1 MSEPLTLIIVGEL
14 TQRTGGY
21 IYDARMVEALRQ
33 QGHTVEV
40 VSLAGCFPAADAE
53 AAEQLA
59 AALGALPEG
68 AQVIIDGLAMGAL
81 PEVIAQHAK
90 RLMIT
95 ALVHHPLGDEQGLS
109 ESEQAH
115 FHQSELAA
123 LATVSRIIVT
133 SRFTERRLQA
143 LADQY
148 AMPLK
153 ARVSVVEPGVET
165 ASPSAASAP
174 GEPIRLLCVATLV
187 PRKGQDLLVRALAGV
202 PTGTWQCDCY
212 GGPRDAAFADRVQ
225 QLININRL
233 EASIR
238 LHGECDE
245 AALTQAYQN
254 AHALVLPSW
263 YEGYGMVVTEALARG
278 LPVITTTGGALD
290 ETLPDGAGLKVAP
303 GDVVALEQALSR
315 FCSDADLRA
324 ELRAGAMAT
333 REMLSDWQE
342 AGTAF
347 AQALTQPLAQPNGA
361 TPDYHAGSQFATD
374 WLTLREDAD
383 FTFRS
388 KQLANQA
395 AEWLKAHT
403 QTPYMVDLGAGRGS
417 NMRFLA
423 PFLPAPQHWT
433 LVDHDA
439 ALLEEAKAS
448 VGTLR
453 NKNAMTVETLCTSLD
468 SLDQA
473 PLQAAQLMTASAL
486 LDLVSQ
492 HWIDMLV
499 AHCVKHEQ
507 ALLMALSVTGEWG
520 FTDAQGEPVSDDEDH
535 WLLALFIAHQRRDKG
550 LGDALGGQA
559 HQALVDALEQANYHV
574 ELASTPWRLAAENP
588 AHQPLMR
595 ALIEG
600 WAEAATEQ
608 APEAATRIGEWREQR
623 MRSVAC
629 GEVGIWVGHCDLL
642 ALPQCNTPLA
652 DTPAGR
658 A

>member
-1 MSEPLTLIIVGEL
+1 MSEPLTLIIAGEL

-21 IYDARMVEALRQ
+21 IYDARMVEALRR

-40 VSLAGCFPAADAE
+40 VSLAGCFPAADTE
-53 AAEQLA
+53 AAEQLE
-59 AALGALPEG
+59 AALGALPEA

-81 PEVIAQHAK
+81 PEVVAQHAK

-109 ESEQAH
+109 EAEQRH

-123 LATVSRIIVT
+123 LAAVSRIIVT
-133 SRFTERRLQA
+133 SQFTERRLQA

-153 ARVSVVEPGVET
+153 ARVSVVEPGVEI
-165 ASPSAASAP
+165 APPSAAP
-174 GEPIRLLCVATLV
+174 VLGEPIRLLCVASLV

-202 PTGTWQCDCY
+202 LSDNWHCDCY

-225 QLININRL
+225 QLINTNRL
-233 EASIR
+233 ETSIQ

-245 AALTQAYQN
+245 ATLAQAYQN

-290 ETLPDGAGLKVAP
+290 ETLPEGAGLKVTP
-303 GDVVALEQALSR
+303 GDVAALEQALDR

-342 AGTAF
+342 TSTAF
-347 AQALTQPLAQPNGA
+347 IQALTQPLGEA
-361 TPDYHAGSQFATD
+361 PDYHAGSQFATD

-383 FTFRS
+383 FTSRS
-388 KQLANQA
+388 KQLPRKA
-395 AEWLKAHT
+395 ADWLKARA
-403 QTPYMVDLGAGRGS
+403 QTWHMVDLGAGRGS

-423 PFLPAPQHWT
+423 PFLSAPQHWT

-448 VGTLR
+448 ASLLPNQTI
-453 NKNAMTVETLCTSLD
+453 TVETLCTSLD
-468 SLDQA
+468 SLDHV
-473 PLQAAQLMTASAL
+473 PLQAAQLVTASAL

-520 FTDAQGEPVSDDEDH
+520 FTDAQGEPVADNEDH

-559 HQALVDALEQANYHV
+559 HKVLIDALEQANYHV
-574 ELASTPWRLAAENP
+574 EQASAPWRLAAKNP

-595 ALIEG
+595 SLIEE

-608 APEAATRIGEWREQR
+608 APEAATRIGEWRDQR
-623 MRSVAC
+623 MRSVAR

-642 ALPQCNTPLA
+642 ALPQRDTLLA
-652 DTPAGR
+652 DTSPDR
-658 A
+658 T

>member
-1 MSEPLTLIIVGEL
+1 MSEPLTLIVAGEL
-14 TQRTGGY
+14 SQRTGGY

-40 VSLAGCFPAADAE
+40 VSLSGCFPAADDE

-59 AALGALPEG
+59 AALSALPEN
-68 AQVIIDGLAMGAL
+68 ASVVIDGLAMGAL
-81 PEVIAQHAK
+81 PDVIVQHAK
-90 RLMIT
+90 RLTMT

-109 ESEQAH
+109 EVEQQH
-115 FHQSELAA
+115 FHRSELTA
-123 LATVSRIIVT
+123 LAAVSRIIVT
-133 SRFTERRLQA
+133 SRFTQRRLQA
-143 LADQY
+143 LADHY

-153 ARVSVVEPGVET
+153 ARVDVVEPGVE
-165 ASPSAASAP
+165 AAPPCAAPVP

-202 PTGTWQCDCY
+202 PSSTWQCDCY
-212 GGPRDAAFADRVQ
+212 GGSRDAAFADRVQ
-225 QLININRL
+225 QLINTHRL
-233 EASIR
+233 EANIQ

-245 AALTQAYQN
+245 ATLTQAYQN

-290 ETLPDGAGLKVAP
+290 ETLPEGAGLKVAP
-303 GDVVALEQALSR
+303 GDVAALQQALSR

-333 REMLSDWQE
+333 REMLNDWQE
-342 AGTAF
+342 AGSAF
-347 AQALTQPLAQPNGA
+347 AQALTQPRGE
-361 TPDYHAGSQFATD
+361 THEYHAGSQFAAD

-388 KQLANQA
+388 KQLPSKA
-395 AEWLKAHT
+395 AEWLKARA
-403 QTPYMVDLGAGRGS
+403 QTWHMVDLGAGRGS
-417 NMRFLA
+417 NMRYLA
-423 PFLPAPQHWT
+423 PFLPSPQHWT

-439 ALLEEAKAS
+439 ALLKEAKTS
-448 VGTLR
+448 VDALQE
-453 NKNAMTVETLCTSLD
+453 NSAMTVETLCTSLD
-468 SLDQA
+468 SLDHA
-473 PLQAAQLMTASAL
+473 PLQAAQLVTASAL
-486 LDLVSQ
+486 LDLVSRP
-492 HWIDMLV
+492 WIEGLV
-499 AHCVKHEQ
+499 AHCVKHRQ

-520 FTDAQGEPVSDDEDH
+520 FTDTQGEPVADDEDH
-535 WLLALFIAHQRRDKG
+535 WLLSLFIAHQRRDKG

-559 HQALVDALEQANYHV
+559 HEALVEALEQANYHI
-574 ELASTPWRLAAENP
+574 EQARTPWRLEAGNR

-608 APEAATRIGEWREQR
+608 APEAATRIGEWRDRR
-623 MRSVAC
+623 MQSVAR
-629 GEVGIWVGHCDLL
+629 GETGLWVGHCDLL
-642 ALPQCNTPLA
+642 ALPRH
-652 DTPAGR
+652 DTPFAGPSIGR
-658 A
+658 L